1 MIEDHRGVVSG
12 DGAVAVRAERLAELL
27 DREILPRLERASR
40 LLGPFEGD
48 FRTADGAPDIAWIW
62 PSLAEGPDTPEAL
75 RPLFESALL
84 PPEVRIGLACAPAP
98 DVERALV
105 QHGIP
110 WFARPSLQPLADVP
124 VWLVWLESPLQLL
137 GLLSVFVCAGVDH
150 RARRRGRV
158 PRVILS
164 GPGAER
170 IPELA
175 AVHGDAVVPASALR
189 RDGMLASCLGATPAA
204 TDGILT
210 ARPAPDGPVLGRSD
224 DEQLLTPRGPR
235 RDESSAWLV
244 LGGTDALHRTPR
256 RRVAGRGDSF
266 TEQVFVGSGS
276 ASVRERHGLI
286 DAETLGAAVTAAF
299 ADEAGAVQLDFVI
312 GLPGE
317 TDADRASIGRLVDD
331 VVSVAPRGAR
341 QVVVRV
347 GCFVPDEGPAIRPAV
362 AAATLA
368 ALREQLPTKRM
379 RVETVPPAL
388 PAIETLLRRAGSDA
402 APVLERVHE
411 RGGRRADSDA
421 ALDVVVWRE
430 ALSAGPELPG
440 SEAFDPVP
448 LTDPTGVCAPTGF
461 RPPAVETPP
470 AAADGKSS
478 GSRRR
483 RARRGGKKKRA
494 DRWTRWQALVPRQF
508 DHRVEFAKRGRL
520 RFLGAGEVTELFLR
534 ACARAEVPLATSGV
548 AQPRPKLSFG
558 PSLPTGIEGL
568 AEVVDLGLVH
578 RVPDLLERLRPHLPD
593 DLQLHRMLF
602 VPAHGNDVALS
613 RVALTE
619 YQARLAPSLWN
630 DATARASS
638 LARLEAWSRR
648 IGADHPCTDDPDD
661 PINQLRDVR
670 ISEGPDDEHRLV
682 FALDVRGPG
691 SRCRPRDVLRRGL
704 EEAAVDVRCIPLQ
717 RLRLLTI
724 ENDAGR
730 ERLVTPIEQAR
741 GVERRLRA
749 KAKLCA

>member
-1 MIEDHRGVVSG
+1 VIEDHRGVVSG
-12 DGAVAVRAERLAELL
+12 EGAVAVRAERLAELL
-27 DREILPRLERASR
+27 DREILPRLERPSR

-137 GLLSVFVCAGVDH
+137 GLLSVFVGAGVDH
-150 RARRRGRV
+150 RALRRGGV

-164 GPGAER
+164 GPGAGR

-175 AVHGDAVVPASALR
+175 AVHADAVVPVPTLR
-189 RDGMLASCLGATPAA
+189 RDGMLASCLGSTPAA
-204 TDGILT
+204 ADGVVG
-210 ARPAPDGPVLGRSD
+210 ARPAPDGPSLDRSG
-224 DEQLLTPRGPR
+224 DEELLTPRGPR
-235 RDESSAWLV
+235 KDESSSWLV
-244 LGGTDALHRTPR
+244 LCGTDALRRAPR
-256 RRVAGRGDSF
+256 LRVAGRGESF

-276 ASVRERHGLI
+276 EAVRARHGLI
-286 DAETLGAAVTAAF
+286 DTEALGAAVAEAF

-317 TDADRASIGRLVDD
+317 TETDRASIGRLVQD
-331 VVSVAPRGAR
+331 VAAVAPRGAR
-341 QVVVRV
+341 QVRVRV
-347 GCFVPDEGPAIRPAV
+347 GCFVPDEGPAIAPAV
-362 AAATLA
+362 AEATLE
-368 ALREQLPTKRM
+368 ALRDQLPTKRM

-388 PAIETLLRRAGSDA
+388 AAIETLLRRAGAEA
-402 APVLERVHE
+402 APVLERVHHL
-411 RGGRRADSDA
+411 GGRRADSDA
-421 ALDVVVWRE
+421 ALDPAVWRE
-430 ALSAGPELPG
+430 ALGAGSDVPG
-440 SEAFDPVP
+440 AEVLEPV
-448 LTDPTGVCAPTGF
+448 DVHEPTGVCAPTGF
-461 RPPAVETPP
+461 RAPSVETPE
-470 AAADGKSS
+470 AAANGRSS
-478 GSRRR
+478 RSRRR
-483 RARRGGKKKRA
+483 RSGRSGKKSRA

-602 VPAHGNDVALS
+602 VPTHGNDVALS

-619 YQARLAPSLWN
+619 YEARLAPSLWN
-630 DATARASS
+630 DETARASS

-648 IGADHPCTDDPDD
+648 IGAGHPCTDDPDD